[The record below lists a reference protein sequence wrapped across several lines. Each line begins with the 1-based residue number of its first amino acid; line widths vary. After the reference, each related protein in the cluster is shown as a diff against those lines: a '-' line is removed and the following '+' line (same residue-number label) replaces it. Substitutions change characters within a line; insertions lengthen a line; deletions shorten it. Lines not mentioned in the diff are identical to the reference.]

1 MATLTVSGLNKTYG
15 KKQALFD
22 VDLDIADG
30 EFFVML
36 GPSGAGKTTTLKSI
50 AGLQEIDSGTV
61 TIAGRDMT
69 GVEPY
74 RRNVGMAFES
84 YALYPQRTVS
94 ENLASPLKSKRLG
107 TFSAQQ
113 QKDRIDAVTT
123 TLGINHLLTRLPR
136 ELSNGQRQ
144 RVALGRV
151 LVRPADV
158 YLLDEP
164 LSHLDAKLRAA
175 MRAELKRLG
184 QMSNTTTVYVTHDYQ
199 EALSLGDRIGV
210 LRNGRLVQVGTPSD
224 VWLRPV
230 DSFVA
235 RALGQPEMN
244 LLPARVQ
251 DGALVAGDGAV
262 RIPLSGGD
270 LAVQAGDAVRLGLR
284 PGDVHVV
291 GDSSGGDRDEESS
304 GGSGRVGGGSTA
316 LSKGV
321 EAADRP
327 GQVRMSGRVE
337 LAERLG
343 RQIELSVRVGDAN
356 LIVLSDG
363 AHPFQ
368 EGDAVSLS
376 VPAAK
381 VHVFA
386 GAGNGDASGTAGTSD
401 TADTADTTD
410 TIRLGSA
417 DGTRHTGL
425 VHAPP
430 AGRRAPAT
438 TAPGVSNGR

>member
-15 KKQALFD
+15 KKQALHD

-107 TFSAQQ
+107 TFSAQD

-123 TLGINHLLTRLPR
+123 TLGINHLLSRLPR

-210 LRNGRLVQVGTPSD
+210 LKEGRLVQVGTPAD

-244 LLPARVQ
+244 LLPARV
-251 DGALVAGDGAV
+251 DGGALVAGDGAV
-262 RIPLSGGD
+262 RIPLTGGD
-270 LAVQAGDAVRLGLR
+270 LAVRPGDDVRLGIR
-284 PGDVHVV
+284 PGDVRATV
-291 GDSSGGDRDEESS
+291 DEEPAD
-304 GGSGRVGGGSTA
+304 GRVTMA
-316 LSKGV
+316 
-321 EAADRP
+321 
-327 GQVRMSGRVE
+327 GRVE

-363 AHPFQ
+363 AHPFA
-368 EGDAVSLS
+368 EGDRVALS
-376 VPAAK
+376 VATAK

-386 GAGNGDASGTAGTSD
+386 GSAGNTAEAITDD
-401 TADTADTTD
+401 TA
-410 TIRLGSA
+410 RLGAA
-417 DGTRHTGL
+417 DGTAHRGPA
-425 VHAPP
+425 HAPP
-430 AGRRAPAT
+430 AGRAAST
-438 TAPGVSNGR
+438 TAPSTVPGVSNGR